1 MLNFQKMS
9 SSKNV
14 RENPHQLRNKNLFP
28 ELNFHNNSKLFYFS
42 HNHEMWREMIA
53 NCSITGSDKNKR
65 NENET
70 LLLFCEQHHN
80 FQVLM
85 QIVNLGTFCS
95 QNPFSS
101 LIKGDDDESFNT
113 ANTLQ
118 QTQCSITEE
127 EAVKEVQSQ
136 APYDPQPDAL
146 PDSVD
151 KWNFVNSGT
160 LDLKDV
166 SKMMSTILS
175 AFVLIIIYGF

>member
-1 MLNFQKMS
+1 MNRPQFLGPKIACKS
-9 SSKNV
+9 
-14 RENPHQLRNKNLFP
+14 RNILFP
-28 ELNFHNNSKLFYFS
+28 KS
-42 HNHEMWREMIA
+42 
-53 NCSITGSDKNKR
+53 
-65 NENET
+65 
-70 LLLFCEQHHN
+70 
-80 FQVLM
+80 
-85 QIVNLGTFCS
+85 
-95 QNPFSS
+95 FSS
-101 LIKGDDDESFNT
+101 LKKGDDVGSFNT